1 MFRHWFGIGY
11 EQYRTWEWERFEL
24 HKDYVR
30 KVSALAANKT
40 GGGDG

>member
-1 MFRHWFGIGY
+1 MFRHYFQVGY
-11 EQYRTWEWERFEL
+11 EQYRTWEWRRFEL

-30 KVSALAANKT
+30 KLMLRDNTT